1 MIKFFVILLFLLSS
15 CAYPDID
22 TVPDF
27 KEVIITKE
35 DSIELCKFSNPY
47 TGPSKVLITVVPVT
61 SPCCVVNS
69 PCCVLINA
77 NLVQTYRYININY
90 ERLKCFD
97 VLNIN
102 TNRYGL

>member
-1 MIKFFVILLFLLSS
+1 MILLFLLSS

-27 KEVIITKE
+27 KEVIITNE
-35 DSIELCKFSNPY
+35 DSIELCKIKNPY
-47 TGPSKVLITVVPVT
+47 TGPSKVLITVVPVL
-61 SPCCVVNS
+61 S

>member
-35 DSIELCKFSNPY
+35 DSIELCIMNKPYKKLKYYISPSNVLIIN
-47 TGPSKVLITVVPVT
+47 PSKVFISVSGYAFPVE
-61 SPCCVVNS
+61 
-69 PCCVLINA
+69 
-77 NLVQTYRYININY
+77 TYRYISNNY
-90 ERLKCFD
+90 ERLKCFEILD
-97 VLNIN
+97 IN

>member
-35 DSIELCKFSNPY
+35 DSIELCKIKNPY
-47 TGPSKVLITVVPVT
+47 TGPSKVLITAVPVT
-61 SPCCVVNS
+61 SPCCV
-69 PCCVLINA
+69 LITA
-77 NLVQTYRYININY
+77 NPVQIYRYININY

-102 TNRYGL
+102 IKGYGL

>member
-27 KEVIITKE
+27 KDVIITEE
-35 DSIELCKFSNPY
+35 DSIELCKINNPY
-47 TGPSKVLITVVPVT
+47 ISPSKVLITVVPV
-61 SPCCVVNS
+61 P
-69 PCCVLINA
+69 
-77 NLVQTYRYININY
+77 TYRHNNY
-90 ERLKCFD
+90 KRLKCFEILD
-97 VLNIN
+97 IN

>member
-1 MIKFFVILLFLLSS
+1 MILLFLLSS

-35 DSIELCKFSNPY
+35 DSIELCKIKNPY
-47 TGPSKVLITVVPVT
+47 TGPSKVLITAVPVT
-61 SPCCVVNS
+61 SPCCV
-69 PCCVLINA
+69 LITA
-77 NLVQTYRYININY
+77 NPVQIYRYININY

-97 VLNIN
+97 VLNKNIKG
-102 TNRYGL
+102 YGL

>member
-61 SPCCVVNS
+61 SPCCV
-69 PCCVLINA
+69 LINA

>member
-15 CAYPDID
+15 CTYPDID

-27 KEVIITKE
+27 KDVIITEE
-35 DSIELCKFSNPY
+35 DSIELCKMKNPY
-47 TGPSKVLITVVPVT
+47 KKSNYYISPSNVLIISPLKVFFSVSGYAFPVK
-61 SPCCVVNS
+61 S
-69 PCCVLINA
+69 
-77 NLVQTYRYININY
+77 YRYISKNY

-102 TNRYGL
+102 IKGYGL